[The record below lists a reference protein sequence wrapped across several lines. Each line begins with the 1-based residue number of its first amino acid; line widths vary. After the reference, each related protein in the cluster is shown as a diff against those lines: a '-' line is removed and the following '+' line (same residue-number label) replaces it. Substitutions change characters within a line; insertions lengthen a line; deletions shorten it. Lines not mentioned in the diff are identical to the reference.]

1 MEGNYSLGGFALNS
15 GYHIF
20 GLTKEALMDNLKTL
34 YLIDDDTDDL
44 EFFCEALNTVDS
56 SIVCFKTA
64 DSETALRAFQQFE
77 VPLPD
82 LIFLDLNMPLVDGR
96 TFLSEIKKINEY
108 ANIPV
113 IIYSTS
119 SHFKDK
125 EDTIKLGA
133 AGFMTKPYSQEALV
147 KQLREL
153 LAQHSHRLTEP
164 VEVDSKQ

>member
-1 MEGNYSLGGFALNS
+1 MSFALNS
-15 GYHIF
+15 GHCIF
-20 GLTKEALMDNLKTL
+20 EATKDALMENLKTL

-44 EFFCEALNTVDS
+44 EFFCEALNCVDS

-64 DSETALRAFQQFE
+64 NSETALRAFQQFE

-119 SHFKDK
+119 SHSKDIN
-125 EDTIKLGA
+125 DTMKLGA
-133 AGFMTKPYSQEALV
+133 AGFMTKPYSQETLV
-147 KQLREL
+147 KQLQEL
-153 LAQHSHRLTEP
+153 LSQHSHRLAEP
-164 VEVDSKQ
+164 EEVDFKH